1 MKMTRND
8 LDTTSDPALLLW
20 SRLIQGAAT
29 VVIVLS
35 LTLLVAPRLG
45 ESIFNLVYY
54 NQFSSPVEVPHLVQ
68 GYIWFANGIIGAV
81 MAGWMI
87 CIIMLA
93 RGPFLEG
100 RLQAWNMIA
109 MPLAGWFVIDTAF
122 SIAHG
127 VWGNVLLNSA
137 TGLIFA
143 VPLFFSR
150 RHLNKH

>member
-1 MKMTRND
+1 
-8 LDTTSDPALLLW
+8 
-20 SRLIQGAAT
+20 
-29 VVIVLS
+29 
-35 LTLLVAPRLG
+35 
-45 ESIFNLVYY
+45 
-54 NQFSSPVEVPHLVQ
+54 
-68 GYIWFANGIIGAV
+68 
-81 MAGWMI
+81 
-87 CIIMLA
+87 
-93 RGPFLEG
+93 
-100 RLQAWNMIA
+100 MIA